1 MSQLYPTARYDKE
14 HSDNCLSCGGDVSIV
29 HLNLATGLC
38 TTCNRD
44 NVKNS
49 NRELLKKMRE
59 VYDVIKGKK
68 NTENF

>member
-14 HSDNCLSCGGDVSIV
+14 HSDNCIGCGDDVSIV
-29 HLNLATGLC
+29 HLNIATGLC

-49 NRELLKKMRE
+49 NRELLKKIRE
-59 VYDVIKGKK
+59 VYNVIQSKK
-68 NTENF
+68 DTKDF

>member
-1 MSQLYPTARYDKE
+1 MILYPIERYDKK
-14 HSDNCLSCGGDVSIV
+14 HSDNCIGCGDDVSIV

-59 VYDVIKGKK
+59 VYDVIQSKK
-68 NTENF
+68 NAKDF